1 MSDWHSAFR
10 NPHSAIRVMDL
21 RFFTKEV
28 RHETADRLQPPLR
41 AGWHPLAPVRRA
53 VARLEQQR
61 WFLPAIAAFF
71 LLATIQILS
80 SNLPLP
86 LGLPSVLGL
95 FLLVAFL
102 LGALHAY
109 VQALQPKEVRRPRS
123 LVLLGTILLV
133 VLLLN
138 RYGLIVITS
147 LHQSFPHIPL
157 SAMRAALPVPLGGV
171 LLTVL
176 FNARLAF
183 AGSLVLTILT
193 GIMLVAPIDYFLFTF
208 VGCLVGVFALARR
221 QRRTAF
227 FRAGSLLGLANTYTL
242 LAFALVRGDASTLPA
257 DLVGGLV
264 NGAIVAVL
272 ATGLLPLLEH
282 SFGRTTDFTLLEL
295 SNLNEPM
302 LRHLVLMA
310 PGTYHHSI
318 MVGTLAEAAAE
329 AVGANGLL
337 CRVGAYYHDIGKTR
351 HPAYFI
357 ENSSDAPHRHD
368 KLAPSLSRAIVISHV
383 KEGMEI
389 ARAYGLPEVLV
400 DLIPQHHGTR
410 LVHYFYQRAKETAD
424 PDLRAVQEAD
434 YRYPGPKPQTR
445 EAAILM
451 LADAVEAAARTL
463 TDPTPA
469 RIQGAVQKIINGI
482 FVDGQLDECDLT
494 LRDLHRIAN
503 SFARILTG
511 IFHHRVD
518 YPGVQLQD
526 FGRKRNEN
534 GDQSAKPAKEGPR
547 RDAGA
552 KKGGGKNA
560 VRAGTPDSG
569 M

>member
-1 MSDWHSAFR
+1 M
-10 NPHSAIRVMDL
+10 MDL
-21 RFFTKEV
+21 RFSTKEI
-28 RHETADRLQPPLR
+28 RHETADRLHVPLR

-61 WFLPAIAAFF
+61 WFLPAVAAFF
-71 LLATIQILS
+71 LLATLQILS

-86 LGLPSVLGL
+86 LGMLSVLGL
-95 FLLVAFL
+95 FLLAAFL
-102 LGALHAY
+102 FGALYAY

-123 LVLLGTILLV
+123 LVLLGTIILV

-138 RYGLIVITS
+138 RYGLVVITA
-147 LHQSFPHIPL
+147 LHQSFSHISL
-157 SAMRAALPVPLGGV
+157 SAMRAALPVPLGAV

-176 FNARLAF
+176 FNIRLAF

-193 GIMLVAPIDYFLFTF
+193 GIMLAAPIEYFLFTF
-208 VGCLVGVFALARR
+208 VGSLVGVFALSRR
-221 QRRTAF
+221 QGRTAF

-242 LAFALVRGDASTLPA
+242 LAFALVGGDAHSLLA
-257 DLVGGLV
+257 DIVGGLV
-264 NGAIVAVL
+264 NGVIVAIL

-302 LRHLVLMA
+302 LKHLVLMA

-329 AVGANGLL
+329 SVGANALL

-357 ENSSDAPHRHD
+357 ENQSDALNRHD
-368 KLAPSLSRAIVISHV
+368 KLAPSLSRAIVMSHV
-383 KEGMEI
+383 KEGMEM

-410 LVHYFYQRAKETAD
+410 LVTYFYQRAKEKAD
-424 PDLRAVQEAD
+424 PDLQAVNEED

-494 LRDLHRIAN
+494 LRDLHRMAN
-503 SFARILTG
+503 SFVRILAG

-526 FGRKRNEN
+526 VGKKQNEN
-534 GDQSAKPAKEGPR
+534 GDQPAKSPKEGPR
-547 RDAGA
+547 RDAVA

-560 VRAGTPDSG
+560 VRAGTPESG
-569 M
+569 V